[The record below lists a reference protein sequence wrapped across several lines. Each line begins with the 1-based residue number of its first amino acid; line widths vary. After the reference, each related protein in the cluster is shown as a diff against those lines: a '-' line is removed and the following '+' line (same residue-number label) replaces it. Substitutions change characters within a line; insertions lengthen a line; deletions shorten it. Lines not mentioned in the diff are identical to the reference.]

1 MHELMKDQITGLEAS
16 LKEHQANKDLFMKAK
31 GLDEEAEK
39 MRGEVT
45 KIQSD
50 LALEKTNLKAL
61 KDVYTA
67 AMMPVTASMAKTM
80 NDLLAGNTAIIEI
93 NEDGT
98 VNIGMFNGKK
108 NVPYSGLSGGEKAA
122 FEPALCRAL
131 GGSVL
136 LIEAAEFDPKRLTAA
151 LEKYGQSDLQI
162 LVSTC
167 HAPEAAVPGW
177 ETVRL

>member
-1 MHELMKDQITGLEAS
+1 MHELLKDQITGLEAS
-16 LKEHQANKDLFMKAK
+16 LKEHQANKDLFIKAK
-31 GLDEEAEK
+31 GIEEEAEK
-39 MRGEVT
+39 MRGEVV
-45 KIQSD
+45 KIQST
-50 LALEKTNLKAL
+50 LTLEKTNLKAL
-61 KDVYTA
+61 IGVYNA
-67 AMMPVTASMAKTM
+67 AMMPVTDAMAKTM
-80 NDLLAGNTAIIEI
+80 NGLLAGNTAIIEI

-136 LIEAAEFDPKRLTAA
+136 LVEAAELDPHRLTAT
-151 LEKYGQSDLQI
+151 LEQYSKSDLQI
-162 LVSTC
+162 ICSTC
-167 HAPEAAVPGW
+167 HAPEEVPAGW